1 MFDVEHEGSVYR
13 YCKEK
18 GKGYWIGVSRSRN
31 YGRGF
36 YPGAY
41 CQVPIGFWPTLR
53 KSALSQG
60 ASESI
65 FKSEKKEK
73 KKSVSRKKKQDEN
86 SISIF

>member
-18 GKGYWIGVSRSRN
+18 GKGYWIGIS
-31 YGRGF
+31 GRRGGF

-41 CQVPIGFWPTLR
+41 CHVPIGFWPTLR

-60 ASESI
+60 ADESI
-65 FKSEKKEK
+65 FKREKKEK